1 MNTQSSNSNQQ
12 YQNNSSPLSHYFSIT
27 VVRVKVNNIIII
39 IVIIIIISA
48 IVTFINS
55 AHAERRKPYSCQI
68 KEPTA
73 TRRPLA
79 AALKGTEKSVEEP
92 DWSTLLT

>member
-1 MNTQSSNSNQQ
+1 M
-12 YQNNSSPLSHYFSIT
+12 SHYFSIT

>member
-12 YQNNSSPLSHYFSIT
+12 HQNNSSPLSHYFSIT

-39 IVIIIIISA
+39 VIIIIIIA